1 MQIII
6 EQLLNAL
13 QMGVLLFLISSGL
26 SLIFGLMHVV
36 NLAHGALYMV
46 GAYFGI
52 TIAQGLGN
60 FYLAV
65 LLAPLLTAVVGMLVE
80 RTLLSRTYGRGM
92 YPQVLLTLGLVF
104 CFDELVRIVWGAP
117 IQTLTL
123 PSGLAES
130 VTLAGVSLPIYRIF
144 VVGVSVLVIAVLLLA
159 FGRSRLGAMVR
170 AGVDD
175 REMAEALGINVRRLF
190 GGVFAVGAAL
200 AGLAGV
206 LAVPIFNAYPGM
218 GSEIL
223 ISALVVVVV
232 GGMGSLAGALIAS
245 LLIGA
250 ATVVGQVFA
259 AEFSTAVIYLILVA
273 VLLIRPQG
281 IMGSVAR

>member
-1 MQIII
+1 MQIIV
-6 EQLLNAL
+6 EQVLNAL
-13 QMGVLLFLISSGL
+13 QMGVLLFLIASGL
-26 SLIFGLMHVV
+26 SLVFGLMHVV

-52 TIAQGLGN
+52 TVARGLDN
-60 FYLAV
+60 FYLAL
-65 LLAPLLTAVVGMLVE
+65 LLAPLLTAVLGVVLE
-80 RTLLSRTYGRGM
+80 RTLLARTYGRGM

-104 CFDELVRIVWGAP
+104 AFDELVRIIWGAP
-117 IQTLTL
+117 IQTLAL
-123 PSGLAES
+123 PPGLEGTVMLFGAS
-130 VTLAGVSLPIYRIF
+130 VPAYR
-144 VVGVSVLVIAVLLLA
+144 VLVVVIGAVAIVALLLG
-159 FGRSRLGAMVR
+159 FGRTRLGAMVR

-175 REMAEALGINVRRLF
+175 REMAAALGIDVNRLF
-190 GGVFAVGAAL
+190 SGVFAVGSAL

-206 LAVPIFNAYPGM
+206 LSVPIFNAYPGM

-250 ATVVGQVFA
+250 ATVVGQIYA
-259 AEFSTAVIYLILVA
+259 AEFSTAVIYLVLVV
-273 VLLIRPQG
+273 VLLVRPQG
-281 IMGSVAR
+281 LMGIAR

>member
-1 MQIII
+1 MQIVV

-13 QMGVLLFLISSGL
+13 QMGVLLFLIASGL
-26 SLIFGLMHVV
+26 SLVFGLMHVV

-52 TIAQGLGN
+52 TIARGVGS
-60 FYLAV
+60 FYLAL
-65 LLAPLLTAVVGMLVE
+65 LLAPLLTAMLGVLLE
-80 RTLLSRTYGRGM
+80 RALLARTYGRGM

-104 CFDELVRIVWGAP
+104 AFDELVRIIWGAP
-117 IQTLTL
+117 IQTLAL
-123 PSGLAES
+123 PQGLDGTVVVAGAS
-130 VTLAGVSLPIYRIF
+130 VPVYR
-144 VVGVSVLVIAVLLLA
+144 VLVVVIGAVVIASLLLG
-159 FGRSRLGAMVR
+159 FGRTRVGAMVR

-175 REMAEALGINVRRLF
+175 REMAAALGINVPRLF
-190 GGVFAVGAAL
+190 SGVFAVGSAL

-206 LAVPIFNAYPGM
+206 LSVPIFNAFPGM

-250 ATVVGQVFA
+250 ATVVGQIYA
-259 AEFSTAVIYLILVA
+259 AEFSTAVIYLVLVV
-273 VLLIRPQG
+273 VLLVRPQG
-281 IMGSVAR
+281 LMGIAR

>member
-1 MQIII
+1 MQIVA
-6 EQLLNAL
+6 EQVLNAL
-13 QMGVLLFLISSGL
+13 QLGVLLFLISSGL

-46 GAYFGI
+46 GAYVGI
-52 TIAQGLGN
+52 TIARSGGN
-60 FYLAV
+60 FYLALV
-65 LLAPLLTAVVGMLVE
+65 LAAVITAALGVLVE

-104 CFDELVRIVWGAP
+104 CFDELVRIVWGAQV
-117 IQTLTL
+117 QTLTL
-123 PSGLAES
+123 PRDLDGATMLLGAP
-130 VTLAGVSLPIYRIF
+130 VPAYRIF
-144 VVGVSVLVIAVLLLA
+144 VVAVGLVVIVSLLLV
-159 FGRSRLGAMVR
+159 FGKTRLGAMVR

-175 REMAEALGINVRRLF
+175 REMAEALGINVRRVF
-190 GGVFAVGAAL
+190 SGVFAAGAAL
-200 AGLAGV
+200 AGLAG
-206 LAVPIFNAYPGM
+206 AMSVPIFNAYPGM

-250 ATVVGQVFA
+250 ATVVGQVYA
-259 AEFSTAVIYLILVA
+259 AEFSTAAIYVVLVA
-273 VLLIRPQG
+273 VLLVRPQG
-281 IMGSVAR
+281 IMGLVR

>member
-1 MQIII
+1 MQIIV
-6 EQLLNAL
+6 EQVLNAL
-13 QMGVLLFLISSGL
+13 QMGVLLFLIASGL
-26 SLIFGLMHVV
+26 SLVFGLMHVV

-52 TIAQGLGN
+52 TIARGLGN
-60 FYLAV
+60 FYLAL
-65 LLAPLLTAVVGMLVE
+65 LLAPLLTAMLGVLLE
-80 RTLLSRTYGRGM
+80 RTLLARTYGRGM

-104 CFDELVRIVWGAP
+104 AFDELVRIIWGAP
-117 IQTLTL
+117 IQTLAL
-123 PSGLAES
+123 PPGLEGTVA
-130 VTLAGVSLPIYRIF
+130 LAGASVPVYRVLVV
-144 VVGVSVLVIAVLLLA
+144 VVGAVVITTLLLG
-159 FGRSRLGAMVR
+159 FGRTRLGAMVR

-175 REMAEALGINVRRLF
+175 REMAAALGIDVSRLF
-190 GGVFAVGAAL
+190 SGVFAVGSAL

-206 LAVPIFNAYPGM
+206 LSVPIFNAFPGM

-250 ATVVGQVFA
+250 ATVVGQIYA
-259 AEFSTAVIYLILVA
+259 AEFSTAVIYFVLVV
-273 VLLIRPQG
+273 VLLVRPQG
-281 IMGSVAR
+281 LMGIAR

>member
-60 FYLAV
+60 LYLAV
-65 LLAPLLTAVVGMLVE
+65 LLAPLLTAVVGVLVE

-144 VVGVSVLVIAVLLLA
+144 VVGVGVLVIAVLLLA

>member
-1 MQIII
+1 MQIIV
-6 EQLLNAL
+6 EQVLNAL
-13 QMGVLLFLISSGL
+13 QMGVLLFLIASGL
-26 SLIFGLMHVV
+26 SLVFGLMHVV

-52 TIAQGLGN
+52 TIARGLGN
-60 FYLAV
+60 FYLAL
-65 LLAPLLTAVVGMLVE
+65 LLAPLLTAMLGVLLE
-80 RTLLSRTYGRGM
+80 RTLLARTYGRGM

-104 CFDELVRIVWGAP
+104 AFDELVRIIWGAP
-117 IQTLTL
+117 IQTLAL
-123 PSGLAES
+123 PPGLEGTVA
-130 VTLAGVSLPIYRIF
+130 LAGASVPVYR
-144 VVGVSVLVIAVLLLA
+144 VLVVVIGAVVIIGLLLG
-159 FGRSRLGAMVR
+159 FGRTRLGATVR

-175 REMAEALGINVRRLF
+175 REMAAALGIDVTRLF
-190 GGVFAVGAAL
+190 SGVFAVGSAL

-206 LAVPIFNAYPGM
+206 LSVPIFNAFPGM

-250 ATVVGQVFA
+250 ATVVGQIYA
-259 AEFSTAVIYLILVA
+259 AEFSTAVIYLVLVV
-273 VLLIRPQG
+273 VLLVRPQG
-281 IMGSVAR
+281 LMGVAR

>member
-1 MQIII
+1 MQIVV

-13 QMGVLLFLISSGL
+13 QMGVLLFLIASGL
-26 SLIFGLMHVV
+26 SLVFGLMHVV

-52 TIAQGLGN
+52 TIARGVGS
-60 FYLAV
+60 FYLAL
-65 LLAPLLTAVVGMLVE
+65 LLAPLLTAMLGVLLE
-80 RTLLSRTYGRGM
+80 RTLLARTYGRGM

-104 CFDELVRIVWGAP
+104 AFDELVRIIWGAP
-117 IQTLTL
+117 IQTLAL
-123 PSGLAES
+123 PQGLDGTVVVAGAS
-130 VTLAGVSLPIYRIF
+130 VPVYRVLVV
-144 VVGVSVLVIAVLLLA
+144 VVGTVVIASLLVG
-159 FGRSRLGAMVR
+159 FGRTRVGAMVR

-175 REMAEALGINVRRLF
+175 REMAAALGINVPRLF
-190 GGVFAVGAAL
+190 CGVFAVGSAL

-206 LAVPIFNAYPGM
+206 LSVPIFNAFPGM

-232 GGMGSLAGALIAS
+232 GGMGSLAGALVAS

-250 ATVVGQVFA
+250 ATVVGQIYA
-259 AEFSTAVIYLILVA
+259 AEFSTAVIYLVLVM
-273 VLLIRPQG
+273 VLLVRPQG
-281 IMGSVAR
+281 LMGIAR

>member
-1 MQIII
+1 MQIVA
-6 EQLLNAL
+6 EQVLNAL
-13 QMGVLLFLISSGL
+13 QLGILLFLIASGL

-52 TIAQGLGN
+52 TIARSGGS
-60 FYLAV
+60 FYLALV
-65 LLAPLLTAVVGMLVE
+65 VAPLLTGVLGVLVE
-80 RTLLSRTYGRGM
+80 RMLLSRTYGRGM

-104 CFDELVRIVWGAP
+104 CFDELVRIIWGAQV
-117 IQTLTL
+117 QTLTL
-123 PSGLAES
+123 PRELDGAM
-130 VTLAGVSLPIYRIF
+130 TLLGTPVPAYRVF
-144 VVGVSVLVIAVLLLA
+144 VVAVGLVVIVSLLLA
-159 FGRSRLGAMVR
+159 FGKTRLGAMVR

-175 REMAEALGINVRRLF
+175 REMAEALGINVRRVF
-190 GGVFAVGAAL
+190 SGVFAVGAAL
-200 AGLAGV
+200 AGLAG
-206 LAVPIFNAYPGM
+206 AMSVPIFNAYPGM

-250 ATVVGQVFA
+250 ATVVGQVYA
-259 AEFSTAVIYLILVA
+259 AEFSTAVIYIVLVV
-273 VLLIRPQG
+273 VLLVRPQG
-281 IMGSVAR
+281 ILGLVR

>member
-36 NLAHGALYMV
+36 NLAHGALYMM

-65 LLAPLLTAVVGMLVE
+65 LLAPLLTAVLGVLVE

-104 CFDELVRIVWGAP
+104 CFDELVRIAWGAP

-123 PSGLAES
+123 PPGLAES
-130 VTLAGVSLPIYRIF
+130 VTLAGVSLPIYRVF
-144 VVGVSVLVIAVLLLA
+144 VVAVGILVIVALLLT
-159 FGRSRLGAMVR
+159 FGRTRLGAMVR

-245 LLIGA
+245 LLIGG
-250 ATVVGQVFA
+250 ATVVGQVFV

>member
-6 EQLLNAL
+6 EQILNAL

-65 LLAPLLTAVVGMLVE
+65 LLAPLLTAVVGVLVE

-123 PSGLAES
+123 PPGLAES
-130 VTLAGVSLPIYRIF
+130 VMLAGVSLPIYRVF
-144 VVGVSVLVIAVLLLA
+144 VVAVGILVIVALLLT
-159 FGRSRLGAMVR
+159 FGRTRLGAMVR

>member
-1 MQIII
+1 MQIIV
-6 EQLLNAL
+6 EQVLNSL
-13 QMGVLLFLISSGL
+13 QMGVLLFLIASGL
-26 SLIFGLMHVV
+26 SLVFGLMHVV

-52 TIAQGLGN
+52 TVARGLDN
-60 FYLAV
+60 FYLAL
-65 LLAPLLTAVVGMLVE
+65 LLAPLLTAVLGVVLE
-80 RTLLSRTYGRGM
+80 RSLLARTYGRGM

-104 CFDELVRIVWGAP
+104 AFDELVRIIWGAP
-117 IQTLTL
+117 IQTLAL
-123 PSGLAES
+123 PPGLEGTVMLFGAS
-130 VTLAGVSLPIYRIF
+130 VPAYR
-144 VVGVSVLVIAVLLLA
+144 VLVVVIGAVAIVALLLG
-159 FGRSRLGAMVR
+159 FGRTRLGAMVR

-175 REMAEALGINVRRLF
+175 REMAAALGIDVNRLF
-190 GGVFAVGAAL
+190 SGVFAVGSAL

-206 LAVPIFNAYPGM
+206 LSVPIFNAYPGM

-250 ATVVGQVFA
+250 ATVVGQIYA
-259 AEFSTAVIYLILVA
+259 AEFSTAVIYLVLVV
-273 VLLIRPQG
+273 VLLVRPQG
-281 IMGSVAR
+281 LMGIAR

>member
-6 EQLLNAL
+6 EQILNAL
-13 QMGVLLFLISSGL
+13 QMGVLLFLIASGL

-65 LLAPLLTAVVGMLVE
+65 LLAPLLTAAVGVLVE

-123 PSGLAES
+123 PPELAGS
-130 VTLAGVSLPIYRIF
+130 VMLAGVSLPIYRVF
-144 VVGVSVLVIAVLLLA
+144 VVAIGILVIVALLLT
-159 FGRSRLGAMVR
+159 FGRTRLGAMVR

>member
-1 MQIII
+1 MQIIV
-6 EQLLNAL
+6 EQVLNAL
-13 QMGVLLFLISSGL
+13 QMGVLLFLIASGL
-26 SLIFGLMHVV
+26 SLVFGLMHVV

-52 TIAQGLGN
+52 TITRGLGN
-60 FYLAV
+60 FYLAL
-65 LLAPLLTAVVGMLVE
+65 LLAPLLTALLGVLLE
-80 RTLLSRTYGRGM
+80 RTLLARTYGRGM

-104 CFDELVRIVWGAP
+104 AFDELVRIIWGAP
-117 IQTLTL
+117 IQTLAL
-123 PSGLAES
+123 PPGLEGTVA
-130 VTLAGVSLPIYRIF
+130 LAGVSVPVYRVLVV
-144 VVGVSVLVIAVLLLA
+144 VVGAVVITGLLLG
-159 FGRSRLGAMVR
+159 FGRTRLGAMVR

-175 REMAEALGINVRRLF
+175 REMAAALGIDVTRLF
-190 GGVFAVGAAL
+190 SGVFAVGSAL

-206 LAVPIFNAYPGM
+206 LSVPIFNAYPGM

-250 ATVVGQVFA
+250 ATVVGQIYA
-259 AEFSTAVIYLILVA
+259 AEFSTAVIYLVLVV
-273 VLLIRPQG
+273 VLLVRPQG
-281 IMGSVAR
+281 LMGIAR

>member
-1 MQIII
+1 
-6 EQLLNAL
+6 
-13 QMGVLLFLISSGL
+13 
-26 SLIFGLMHVV
+26 VV
-36 NLAHGALYMV
+36 AV
-46 GAYFGI
+46 GI
-52 TIAQGLGN
+52 
-60 FYLAV
+60 
-65 LLAPLLTAVVGMLVE
+65 
-80 RTLLSRTYGRGM
+80 
-92 YPQVLLTLGLVF
+92 
-104 CFDELVRIVWGAP
+104 
-117 IQTLTL
+117 
-123 PSGLAES
+123 
-130 VTLAGVSLPIYRIF
+130 
-144 VVGVSVLVIAVLLLA
+144 LVIAALLLA

-190 GGVFAVGAAL
+190 GGVFAAGAAL

-232 GGMGSLAGALIAS
+232 GGMGSLVGALIAS

-281 IMGSVAR
+281 ILGSVAR

>member
-1 MQIII
+1 MQIIV
-6 EQLLNAL
+6 EQVLNAL
-13 QMGVLLFLISSGL
+13 QMGVLLFLIASGL
-26 SLIFGLMHVV
+26 SLVFGLMHVV

-52 TIAQGLGN
+52 TIARGLGN
-60 FYLAV
+60 FYLAL
-65 LLAPLLTAVVGMLVE
+65 LLAPLLTALLGVLLERML
-80 RTLLSRTYGRGM
+80 LARTYGRGM

-104 CFDELVRIVWGAP
+104 AFDELVRIIWGAP
-117 IQTLTL
+117 IQTLAL
-123 PSGLAES
+123 PPGLEGTVVLFGAS
-130 VTLAGVSLPIYRIF
+130 VPVYRVLVV
-144 VVGVSVLVIAVLLLA
+144 VVGTVATIALLLG
-159 FGRSRLGAMVR
+159 FGRTRLGAMVR

-175 REMAEALGINVRRLF
+175 REMAAALGIDVTRLF
-190 GGVFAVGAAL
+190 SGVFAVGSAL

-206 LAVPIFNAYPGM
+206 LSVPIFNAYPGM

-250 ATVVGQVFA
+250 ATVVGQIYA
-259 AEFSTAVIYLILVA
+259 AEFSTAVIYLVLVV
-273 VLLIRPQG
+273 VLLVRPQG
-281 IMGSVAR
+281 LMGIAR

>member
-1 MQIII
+1 MQILI
-6 EQLLNAL
+6 EQILNAL
-13 QMGVLLFLISSGL
+13 QMGVVLFLIASGL

-52 TIAQGLGN
+52 TIAQGTGN

-65 LLAPLLTAVVGMLVE
+65 LLAPLLTAVVAVLVE
-80 RTLLSRTYGRGM
+80 RTLLARTYGRGM

-104 CFDELVRIVWGAP
+104 CFDELVRIIWGAP

-123 PSGLAES
+123 PPALDGSMM
-130 VTLAGVSLPIYRIF
+130 VAGVSLSTYRVF
-144 VVGVSVLVIAVLLLA
+144 VVAVGIVVIAALLLA

-206 LAVPIFNAYPGM
+206 LAAPIFNAYPGM

-250 ATVVGQVFA
+250 ATMVGQVFF